1 MTATDKAPEKVDT
14 DLVTVTIDGI
24 QVSVPKDTL
33 VIRAAEQ
40 VGVQIPRFCD
50 HPLLDPVG
58 ACRQCL
64 VDIPD
69 AGNGRGFPKPQAS
82 CTLPVA
88 EGMVV
93 NTQAT
98 SEVADKAQQGIMEFL
113 LINHPLDCP
122 VCDKGGECPLQ
133 NQAMSNGRGESRF
146 AESGGIKRTFPKP
159 INISAQVLLDRERC
173 VLCARCTR
181 FSEQIAGD
189 PFIALAERG
198 ALQQVA
204 IYEREPFESYFS
216 GNTIQICPVGALTS
230 ADYRFR
236 SRPFDLVSTPG
247 VAEHD
252 ACGAAIRIDHRRG
265 KVMRRL
271 AGNEPEINEEW
282 ISDKDRFAFRYTQ
295 VEDRI
300 TYPMIREDGELRP
313 ASWTEAFAVAAR
325 GLREAGAGAVLTG
338 GRLTAED
345 AYAYAKFAR
354 VALETNDV
362 DFRARPHSAEEASF
376 LASHVA
382 LSGDVTYADLEA
394 APVVVL
400 LGLEP
405 EDEAATIF
413 LRLRKAV
420 RAGRTQ
426 VVSVAPYTSRG
437 LEKMNGR
444 LVQAAPGAEVDV
456 IGSLKDAE
464 HGITKDAVILVGE
477 RLAGTHGALAAAA
490 DLAATTGAR
499 LAWVPRRAGDRGAVE
514 AGALPNLL
522 PGGRPLA
529 EASARVDV
537 AAAWGVESLPGKAGR
552 DGNAIVAALA
562 KGDLGGLVVG
572 GVDPDDTSDPA
583 AFRAALDAAGFVVS
597 LELRETDV
605 TRRADVVLPV
615 APVADKAGTFVTW
628 DGRAR
633 EFVAVFSNPASL
645 PDLRVLSGIADEL
658 AALGQGA
665 TLGFRTVAEVRAEMQ
680 ALGPWDGARPAL
692 DLGKAPRAPKAA
704 RKGAGSLALATWKQL
719 VDLGSMQDGEEHL
732 RATAR
737 TPVARVSRATY
748 ESVFGMLDEGQE
760 HLATVSGDRGSVTL
774 PVVVA
779 DLPDDVVWVPA
790 RSFGRGVL
798 AELASPGSTV
808 TLKGAAR

>member
-1 MTATDKAPEKVDT
+1 MTTTPERTEVET
-14 DLVTVTIDGI
+14 VTLTIDGV

-98 SEVADKAQQGIMEFL
+98 SEVADKAQQGVMEFL

-146 AESGGIKRTFPKP
+146 NESGGVKRTFPKP

-181 FSEQIAGD
+181 FSEQVAGD

-252 ACGAAIRIDHRRG
+252 ACGAAIRVDHRRG

-271 AGNEPEINEEW
+271 AGNEPEVNEEW

-300 TYPMIREDGELRP
+300 TYPRIREDGVLRP
-313 ASWTEAFAVAAR
+313 ASWPEAFAVAAR
-325 GLREAGAGAVLTG
+325 GLRDAGAAAVLTG
-338 GRLTAED
+338 GRLTVED

-354 VALETNDV
+354 VALGTNDV

-376 LASHVA
+376 LASQVV
-382 LSGDVTYADLEA
+382 LSGEVTYSDLEA

-413 LRLRKAV
+413 LRLRKAA
-420 RAGRTQ
+420 RKGRTQ
-426 VVSVAPYTSRG
+426 VVSVAPFTSRG
-437 LEKMNGR
+437 LHKMNGR
-444 LVQAAPGAEVDV
+444 LVATAPGAEVEA

-464 HGITKDAVILVGE
+464 NGVTKDAVILVGE
-477 RLAGTHGALAAAA
+477 RLAQTHGALTAAVE
-490 DLAATTGAR
+490 LARSTGAR

-522 PGGRPLA
+522 PGGRPVT

-537 AAAWGVESLPGKAGR
+537 AAAWGVDALPAKVGR

-562 KGDLGGLVVG
+562 KGDLGGLVVA
-572 GVDPDDTSDPA
+572 GVDPDDTADPA

-605 TRRADVVLPV
+605 TRAADVVLPV
-615 APVADKAGTFVTW
+615 APVTDKSGTFVTW
-628 DGRAR
+628 DAR
-633 EFVAVFSNPASL
+633 TRDFVAVFSNPASL

-658 AALGQGA
+658 GRP
-665 TLGFRTVAEVRAEMQ
+665 LGFRTVEQVRAEMQ

-692 DLGKAPRAPKAA
+692 DAGKAPKAPKAKA
-704 RKGAGSLALATWKQL
+704 GALALASWKQL
-719 VDLGSMQDGEEHL
+719 IDLGSMQDGEAHL

-748 ESVFGMLDEGQE
+748 ESVFGMLDAGQDPV
-760 HLATVSGDRGSVTL
+760 ATLSGDRGSITL

-790 RSFGRGVL
+790 RSVGRGVL
-798 AELASPGSTV
+798 ADLASPGSSV
-808 TLKGAAR
+808 IVKGAK